1 MELRPAQ
8 RSRGER
14 TIMTSIRFVLR
25 GCLVAAFCAPAAVT
39 SAQSPAPAAPA
50 TVQVNRAARD
60 TWTPVMDVLKASRA
74 VTVSEAEL
82 QRLRELPLEAMWGAL
97 QGRRY
102 VRSFEGGFQL
112 TVPNTK
118 LVGRAVTMRYLP
130 VRPDLMEAV
139 QTLAKE
145 GDWDYQY
152 NVRAGEDLKPGDVV
166 VVELGGMVDR
176 ATFLGDVTALGMKMA
191 GALGAIVDGGI
202 RDLSEFVPMTDFPIY
217 YRGAH
222 ASAMADQ
229 VGVAWNGPIRL
240 GGITVLPGDIVVADA
255 EGVQII
261 PPQLVKD
268 VIAAA
273 EDTVYTENFK
283 RELMA
288 SRKYR
293 ARDIYPRLSPALEK
307 VFEEW
312 KKTHQKAGVKPNN
325 TGTK

>member
-1 MELRPAQ
+1 MKSHPTAGAAIAALC
-8 RSRGER
+8 
-14 TIMTSIRFVLR
+14 
-25 GCLVAAFCAPAAVT
+25 CLVAGAALEGRQAPAAG
-39 SAQSPAPAAPA
+39 Q
-50 TVQVNRAARD
+50 VQVNRAARD
-60 TWTPVMDVLKASRA
+60 TWTPVMEVLKKTREVS
-74 VTVSEAEL
+74 VTDAQL
-82 QRLRELPLEAMWGAL
+82 QRLRELPLEAVWGVL

-112 TVPNTK
+112 TVPNAK

-145 GDWDYQY
+145 GNWDYQY

-176 ATFLGDVTALGMKMA
+176 ATFLGDVTGLGMKMA
-191 GALGAIVDGGI
+191 GALGVIVDGGI
-202 RDLSEFVPMTDFPIY
+202 RDLSEFIPMKDFPIY

-229 VGVAWNGPIRL
+229 VGVQWNGPIRL
-240 GGITVLPGDIVVADA
+240 GGITVLPGDIIVADV
-255 EGVQII
+255 EGVQVV
-261 PPQLVKD
+261 PPHLVAE

-288 SRKYR
+288 SKKYR
-293 ARDIYPRLSPALEK
+293 ARDIYPNLSPELQK
-307 VFEEW
+307 LFEEW
-312 KKTHQKAGVKPNN
+312 KKTHKKEGVKPNN
-325 TGTK
+325 PGADK